1 MKTAI
6 KREQSDARIRSA
18 ECEQA
23 RPKVKTAIVGGGA
36 AGFFLAINLK
46 EMCEQME
53 VTIFEKSRKVLA
65 KVEISGG
72 GRCNCTN
79 SFAEVRDL
87 QYVYPRGHRLMK
99 RLMKGFSHRDAYDW
113 FEKHGVR
120 LTTQEDQCVF
130 PMSQDSH
137 SIINCFLAE
146 ARRHNVEIRT
156 ETKID
161 SLDELSDY
169 DFIAVTTG
177 GSPKVE
183 GLRWLEQ
190 HEVESPVP
198 SLFTFQIDDK
208 ALQAL
213 MGTVVENAV
222 TMIPGTKMRA
232 EGPLL
237 ITHWGMSGPAIL
249 KLSSYAAR
257 HLAECGYKSPL
268 AVNWTN
274 LHDNEV
280 LSALEE
286 ITIRH
291 SKKQLQTISPCG
303 LPSRLWSYLVEKC
316 LGERANGRWGSLNK
330 KELNRLA
337 NILSG
342 GDMYNIAGRAPFKDE
357 FVTCG
362 GVSLSSVNPATLES
376 KEKPHLY
383 FAGEVLDIDGITG
396 GFNFQAAWTTAYTV
410 AQAIAKSCQM

>member
-1 MKTAI
+1 M
-6 KREQSDARIRSA
+6 
-18 ECEQA
+18 
-23 RPKVKTAIVGGGA
+23 KTAIVGGGA

-183 GLRWLEQ
+183 GIRWLER

-257 HLAECGYKSPL
+257 HLAECGYKSHL

-280 LSALEE
+280 LSALDE

-291 SKKQLQTISPCG
+291 SQKQLQTISPCG

-316 LGERANGRWGSLNK
+316 LGERSNGRWGSLNK

-342 GDMYNIAGRAPFKDE
+342 GDMYQIAGRAPFKDE

-410 AQAIAKSCQM
+410 AQAITKSCQM